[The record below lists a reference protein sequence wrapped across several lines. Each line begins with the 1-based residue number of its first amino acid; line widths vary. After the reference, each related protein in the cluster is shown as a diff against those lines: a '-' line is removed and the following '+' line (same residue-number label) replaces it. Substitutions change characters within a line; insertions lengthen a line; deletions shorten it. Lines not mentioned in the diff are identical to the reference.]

1 MCIRDRSNIVVTL
14 IVGRE
19 LIHEQHLD
27 EVVITLYRH
36 CLMLF
41 LLNISFFSSNK
52 CSKAAKRTFSRRR
65 NVWELVFC
73 DVCYRRYHQ
82 CQPSCGPMSNFH
94 VKITNNMH
102 LFHLAVVTTAKAT
115 RVVVSNRIRFPSRR
129 RLTCRPAIA
138 RDIYSLKCVVVPAPS
153 IVLSRLARYR
163 PFVMHCTILCSTTPS
178 FMVLSIE
185 PVLFRLVPSVFRSA
199 SRS

>member
-1 MCIRDRSNIVVTL
+1 MA
-14 IVGRE
+14 GRK
-19 LIHEQHLD
+19 
-27 EVVITLYRH
+27 
-36 CLMLF
+36 
-41 LLNISFFSSNK
+41 FF
-52 CSKAAKRTFSRRR
+52 CH
-65 NVWELVFC
+65 
-73 DVCYRRYHQ
+73 VCYRRYHQ
-82 CQPSCGPMSNFH
+82 CQPSCGTMSNFH
-94 VKITNNMH
+94 VNITKNVH

-178 FMVLSIE
+178 FSIE
-185 PVLFRLVPSVFRSA
+185 PALFRFVPSVLRSA

>member
-1 MCIRDRSNIVVTL
+1 
-14 IVGRE
+14 
-19 LIHEQHLD
+19 
-27 EVVITLYRH
+27 
-36 CLMLF
+36 MLF
-41 LLNISFFSSNK
+41 LLNISFFSSK
-52 CSKAAKRTFSRRR
+52 QCSKADKKRFLADVMAGRKC
-65 NVWELVFC
+65 FC
-73 DVCYRRYHQ
+73 HFCYRRYHQ
-82 CQPSCGPMSNFH
+82 CQPSCCTMPNFH
-94 VKITNNMH
+94 VKITKNVH

-138 RDIYSLKCVVVPAPS
+138 RDIYSLSCVVVPAPS

-163 PFVMHCTILCSTTPS
+163 PSVMHCTILCSTTPS

-185 PVLFRLVPSVFRSA
+185 PILFRLVPSVFRSA

>member
-1 MCIRDRSNIVVTL
+1 
-14 IVGRE
+14 
-19 LIHEQHLD
+19 
-27 EVVITLYRH
+27 
-36 CLMLF
+36 ML
-41 LLNISFFSSNK
+41 SSK
-52 CSKAAKRTFSRRR
+52 QFSKANKNTFSRRR
-65 NVWELVFC
+65 TGGALVFC
-73 DVCYRRYHQ
+73 HFCYRRYHQ
-82 CQPSCGPMSNFH
+82 CQPSCCTMPNFH
-94 VKITNNMH
+94 LNITKNVH

-138 RDIYSLKCVVVPAPS
+138 RDIYSLSCVVVPAPS

-178 FMVLSIE
+178 FSIE
-185 PVLFRLVPSVFRSA
+185 PALFRFVPSVLRSA